1 LIKNK
6 FYISLA
12 LIIILIFNFC
22 VAFSADL
29 KGIYL
34 GVSTYSSPN
43 GSCTYGDRAG
53 AHYVYNLADSLWR
66 NAWVTAYLIKLN
78 SEANESYLKDTS
90 LTSQADLLVYS
101 GHGLCLSKENAAHFF
116 ARSTGETWHN
126 SSMEYNDEVNARTN
140 EVRFGRS
147 NLKWIIMYTCN
158 WLTNNGDQEKLENI
172 YKTFEGATL
181 VMGFAS
187 TMYLDSREAVD
198 FVKFLTGERLSFKE
212 AFIKAASIYQP
223 QRKDG
228 QYSLVRIMGYKL
240 AEYDSLYNFYGC
252 RPEKEWYKNY
262 KQGYGIIGEAKV
274 TAKGVIIIR

>member
-1 LIKNK
+1 
-6 FYISLA
+6 
-12 LIIILIFNFC
+12 
-22 VAFSADL
+22 
-29 KGIYL
+29 
-34 GVSTYSSPN
+34 
-43 GSCTYGDRAG
+43 
-53 AHYVYNLADSLWR
+53 
-66 NAWVTAYLIKLN
+66 
-78 SEANESYLKDTS
+78 LKDTS

-158 WLTNNGDQEKLENI
+158 WLTNNGDQEKLDNI

-187 TMYLDSREAVD
+187 TMYLDSREAI
-198 FVKFLTGERLSFKE
+198 KFAQFLVADKLSFKD
-212 AFIKAASIYQP
+212 AFVKAARIYQP

-228 QYSLVRIMGYKL
+228 QSSIVRIMGYKL
-240 AEYDSLYNFYGC
+240 AANDSLYSFYGC
-252 RPEKEWYKNY
+252 RPEKEWYRNY
-262 KQGYGIIGEAKV
+262 KQGYGIIAEEKIPATGI
-274 TAKGVIIIR
+274 VIR